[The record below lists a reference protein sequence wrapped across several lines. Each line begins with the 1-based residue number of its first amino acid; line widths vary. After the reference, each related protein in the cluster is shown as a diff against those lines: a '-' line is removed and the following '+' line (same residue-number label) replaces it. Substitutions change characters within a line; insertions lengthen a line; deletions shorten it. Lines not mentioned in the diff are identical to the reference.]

1 MISRTIGRLICAC
14 VLVLAIQAQ
23 AQAQVQTQPL
33 PQAQT
38 PMALRVIAFDG
49 GWNLPI
55 WAAQRQGFFDVQ
67 GVAVQLSYTPT
78 SAFLVNAL
86 LEDRVDIAF
95 AVFDNVVAYQEA
107 QGEAKIP
114 DNPDL
119 FAFMGGDGGF
129 LAIVA
134 APAVKRFGDL
144 KGKTLSV
151 DAMTTGF
158 AFVVRELIASNALAE
173 TDVNFVRAGGTAN
186 RYRELIAGKHD
197 ATLLR
202 TPFELLAQNRGFNV
216 LASGG
221 ALGAYQGTVGVARKS
236 WARDHEAALVG
247 FIRAYRAAT
256 DWLYDRANREVVEAM
271 LIANIRD
278 MTPALAKQS
287 YDLLLGDKGGLARD
301 LAPDLSGMRT
311 VLRLRSKFGSPQK
324 TLTDPMKY
332 VDLSYYDKAF
342 TTKRSANAER

>member
-1 MISRTIGRLICAC
+1 MTMRIIGRFMCA
-14 VLVLAIQAQ
+14 LVIAWAIQAQ
-23 AQAQVQTQPL
+23 AQTPAP
-33 PQAQT
+33 AQT
-38 PMALRVIAFDG
+38 PPPPPPTVLRVIAFDG

-55 WAAQRQGFFDVQ
+55 WAAQRQGFFEAQ

-86 LEDRVDIAF
+86 LADRVDIAL
-95 AVFDNVVAYQEA
+95 AGFDNVVAYQED

-134 APAVKRFGDL
+134 APAVKRFADL

-158 AFVVRELIASNALAE
+158 AFVARELVASNALTE

-216 LASGG
+216 LASAE
-221 ALGAYQGTVGVARKS
+221 ALGAYQGTVGVARRS
-236 WARDHEAALVG
+236 WAREHDAALVG

-256 DWLYDRANREVVEAM
+256 DWLYDRANREIVEAI

-287 YDLLLGDKGGLARD
+287 YDLLLADKGGFARD
-301 LAPDLSGMRT
+301 LAPDLAGMRT
-311 VLRLRSKFGSPQK
+311 VLRLRSKFASPRK

-332 VDLSYYDKAF
+332 VDLTYYEKALG
-342 TTKRSANAER
+342 KR

>member
-1 MISRTIGRLICAC
+1 MTIRTIGRVLCAF
-14 VLVLAIQAQ
+14 VFVFAIQAA
-23 AQAQVQTQPL
+23 AQSPPPT
-33 PQAQT
+33 T
-38 PMALRVIAFDG
+38 LRVIAFDG

-55 WAAQRQGFFDVQ
+55 WAAQRQGFFDAQ
-67 GVAVQLSYTPT
+67 GVAVHLSYTPT

-86 LEDRVDIAF
+86 LEDRVDLAF
-95 AVFDNVVAYQEA
+95 AVFDNVVAYQEG
-107 QGEAKIP
+107 QGEAKVR
-114 DNPDL
+114 DDPDL

-158 AFVVRELIASNALAE
+158 AFVVRELVASNGLAE
-173 TDVNFVRAGGTAN
+173 ADIDFVRAGGTAN

-202 TPFELLAQNRGFNV
+202 TPFELLAQDRGFNV
-216 LASGG
+216 LASAD
-221 ALGAYQGTVGVARKS
+221 ALGAYQGTVGVARRS
-236 WARDHEAALVG
+236 WAREHDAALVG

-256 DWLYDRANREVVEAM
+256 DWLYDRTNRNVVEAL

-278 MTPALAKQS
+278 MTPALARQS
-287 YDLLLGDKGGLARD
+287 YELLLGEKGGLARD
-301 LAPDLSGMRT
+301 LAPDVAGMKT
-311 VLRLRSKFGSPQK
+311 VLRLRSKFGLPAKALS
-324 TLTDPMKY
+324 DPMKY
-332 VDLSYYDKAF
+332 VDLSFYERALG
-342 TTKRSANAER
+342 KR

>member
-1 MISRTIGRLICAC
+1 VIMRIIGRFIFAC
-14 VLVLAIQAQ
+14 VIASAI
-23 AQAQVQTQPL
+23 QVQTQA
-33 PQAQT
+33 QALTQPQT
-38 PMALRVIAFDG
+38 PTALRVITFDG
-49 GWNLPI
+49 GWNLPM
-55 WAAQRQGFFDVQ
+55 WAAQRQGFFDAQ
-67 GVAVQLSYTPT
+67 GLVVQLSYTPT
-78 SAFLVNAL
+78 SVFLVTAL
-86 LEDRVDIAF
+86 LGDRADIAF
-95 AVFDNVVAYQEA
+95 AGFDNVVAYQEG

-134 APAVKRFGDL
+134 APAVKRFDDL

-158 AFVVRELIASNALAE
+158 AFVARELVASNALTE
-173 TDVNFVRAGGTAN
+173 TDVTFVRAGGTAN

-202 TPFELLAQNRGFNV
+202 TPFELLAQNRGFNL
-216 LASGG
+216 LASAD
-221 ALGAYQGTVGVARKS
+221 ALGAYQGTVGAARRS
-236 WARDHEAALVG
+236 WAREHDAALVG

-256 DWLYDRANREVVEAM
+256 DWLYDRANRETVEAI
-271 LIANIRD
+271 LVANVRD

-287 YDLLLGDKGGLARD
+287 YDLLLADKGGLARD
-301 LAPDLSGMRT
+301 LAPDLAGMRT

-332 VDLSYYDKAF
+332 VDLSYYDRAM
-342 TTKRSANAER
+342 TSGALGKR